1 MATVIIPTPL
11 RKFTNNTARLQVSPG
26 TIHSTFREL
35 TQNFPDLKK
44 HLLDEDGN
52 IRSYVNIF
60 IGNDDIRDLQQADT
74 AVKEDA
80 VISIVPAIAGGSP
93 ETHGAPRPNESASTD
108 SHSSTTSAGTPS
120 SAAPSGTPGP
130 SPTASAGAPFS
141 KEELARYN
149 RHIIIPG
156 FGMEAQ
162 LKLKAAKVLVIGS
175 GGLGSPV
182 LLYLAAAGVGTIGI
196 VDFDVVDDSNLQR
209 QVLFGVDAIGKP
221 KVEAAR
227 RRLESLNPYIKL
239 HVYNTHLNSQNALEI
254 LKDYDVIA
262 DGTDNFPTR
271 YLVNDAS
278 VLLGKP
284 NVYAS
289 IFQFEGQVSVFNYRN
304 AHGELGPNY
313 RDLYP
318 TPPPPGL
325 VPSCAE
331 GGVLGVLPGII
342 GSLQALEVIKVI
354 TGVGDTLSGRF
365 YIFDALNFESRTF
378 TIRRRKDNP
387 VNGENPTI
395 TALIDYEQFCGMRA
409 VEERHLKE
417 ITAKELY
424 DWQVRGEKF
433 QLIDVREPHEY
444 DIVNIGAEL
453 IPLGSVTDNSNKID
467 RDIPVVLHCKV
478 GGRSAKA
485 IRELEEKFGFTNL
498 YNLKGGILAYI
509 DEVQPEL
516 TKY

>member
-11 RKFTNNTARLQVSPG
+11 RKFTNNTARLQVKPG
-26 TIHSTFREL
+26 TIQETLGEL
-35 TQNFPDLKK
+35 TVNFPDLKK
-44 HLLDEDGN
+44 HLLDEHGK

-60 IGNDDIRDLQQADT
+60 IGNDDIRDLQQENT
-74 AVKEDA
+74 AVQEGS
-80 VISIVPAIAGGSP
+80 VVSIVPAIAGGVPTNS
-93 ETHGAPRPNESASTD
+93 D
-108 SHSSTTSAGTPS
+108 
-120 SAAPSGTPGP
+120 GP
-130 SPTASAGAPFS
+130 VFT

-162 LKLKAAKVLVIGS
+162 QKLKKASVLVIGS

-209 QVLFGVDAIGKP
+209 QVLFGVDAIGQP

-227 RRLESLNPYIKL
+227 KRLEALNPYIQLK
-239 HVYNTHLNSQNALEI
+239 VYNTHLNSHNALDI
-254 LKDYDVIA
+254 IKDYDVVA

-278 VLLGKP
+278 VLLGKT

-289 IFQFEGQVSVFNYRN
+289 IFQFEGQVSVFNYR
-304 AHGELGPNY
+304 HPDGTRGPNY

-354 TGVGDTLSGRF
+354 TGVGETLSGRF
-365 YIFDALNFESRTF
+365 YIFDAVNFESRTF
-378 TIRRRKDNP
+378 RIRPREDNP
-387 VNGENPTI
+387 VNGKNPTI

-409 VEERHLKE
+409 VEEKALKE
-417 ITAKELY
+417 VTARELY
-424 DWQVRGEKF
+424 DWQVKGEPF

-444 DIVNIGAEL
+444 DIVNIGGEL
-453 IPLGSVTDNSNKID
+453 IPLGTVSEHSGEID
-467 RDIPVVLHCKV
+467 RDRKVVVHCKV

-485 IRELEEKFGFTNL
+485 IRELEEKFGYTNL

-509 DEVQPEL
+509 DEIQPEL

>member
-11 RKFTNNTARLQVSPG
+11 RKFTNNTARLQVNTG
-26 TIHSTFREL
+26 TIHSTVQEL

-44 HLLDEDGN
+44 HLLDEGGN

-60 IGNDDIRDLQQADT
+60 IGNDDIRDLQREKT
-74 AVKEDA
+74 PVKEDA
-80 VISIVPAIAGGSP
+80 VISIVPAIAGGTP
-93 ETHGAPRPNESASTD
+93 DPIPGSASTPLF
-108 SHSSTTSAGTPS
+108 T
-120 SAAPSGTPGP
+120 
-130 SPTASAGAPFS
+130 

-156 FGMEAQ
+156 FGMAAQ
-162 LKLKAAKVLVIGS
+162 QKLKTAKVLVIGS

-182 LLYLAAAGVGTIGI
+182 LLYLAAAGIGTIGI

-209 QVLFGVDAIGKP
+209 QVLFGVNEIGKP

-227 RRLESLNPYIKL
+227 RRLEALNPYIRL
-239 HVYNTHLNSQNALEI
+239 NIYNTHLNAQNALDI

-304 AHGELGPNY
+304 AQGQLGPNY

-318 TPPPPGL
+318 APPPPGL

-354 TGVGDTLSGRF
+354 TGIGETLSGRF

-378 TIRRRKDNP
+378 TIRPREDNP
-387 VNGENPTI
+387 INGKTPTI

-409 VEERHLKE
+409 VEEAPLKE
-417 ITAKELY
+417 VTAKELY

-433 QLIDVREPHEY
+433 QLIDVREPHEF
-444 DIVNIGAEL
+444 DIVNIGGEL
-453 IPLGSVTDNSNKID
+453 IPLGAVADNSD
-467 RDIPVVLHCKV
+467 RIARDKTVVVHCKV

-485 IRELEEKFGFTNL
+485 IRELQEKYGFTNL